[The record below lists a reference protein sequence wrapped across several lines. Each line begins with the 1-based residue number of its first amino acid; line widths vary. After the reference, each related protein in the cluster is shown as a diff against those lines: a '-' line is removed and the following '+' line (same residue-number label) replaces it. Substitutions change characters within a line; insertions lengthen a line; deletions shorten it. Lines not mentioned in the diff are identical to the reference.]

1 LSYSV
6 LDEETILIDPD
17 QPQKPVT
24 DAVLETERLQLR
36 RLTLDDAAFLI
47 DVFGDPAFKRFVGD
61 RKIRTIDQARG
72 FIEKGPFESYRRFGF
87 GHYVVELKG
96 SGTPIG
102 ICGYVK
108 RDTLPDVD
116 IGFSLLPQFRSQ
128 GYAFEAASAVM
139 AHGRDTLGFRR
150 IVAIASPDN
159 DPSIRLLGR
168 LGLSYEGRVKLGS
181 KGDELNLYSWGSQQ
195 EIRKP

>member
-1 LSYSV
+1 L
-6 LDEETILIDPD
+6 EEERILIAPD
-17 QPQKPVT
+17 RPQKPVT

-61 RKIRTIDQARG
+61 RKIRTIDQARD
-72 FIEKGPFESYRRFGF
+72 FIEKGPFDSYRRFGF
-87 GHYVVELKG
+87 GHYVVALKG
-96 SGTPIG
+96 SGRPIG

-108 RDTLPDVD
+108 RDSLPDVD
-116 IGFSLLPQFRSQ
+116 IGFSLLPPFRSQ

-139 AHGRDTLGFRR
+139 AYGRDTLGFRR

-159 DPSIRLLGR
+159 EASIRLLGR
-168 LGLSYEGRVKLGS
+168 LGLSFEARVRLNPAAE
-181 KGDELNLYSWGSQQ
+181 ELNLYAWK
-195 EIRKP
+195 EA

>member
-1 LSYSV
+1 MLFS
-6 LDEETILIDPD
+6 PG
-17 QPQKPVT
+17 QPQKPLKDV
-24 DAVLETERLQLR
+24 VLETARLQLR

-47 DVFGDPAFKRFVGD
+47 DVFNDPAFKRFVGD
-61 RKIRTIDQARG
+61 RNIQTVDQARA
-72 FIEKGPFESYRRFGF
+72 FLEKGPFDSYRRFGF

-116 IGFSLLPQFRSQ
+116 IGFSLLPPFRSQ
-128 GYAFEAASAVM
+128 GYALEAASAVM
-139 AHGRDTLGFRR
+139 AYGRDTLGFRR

-159 DPSIRLLGR
+159 DASIRLLGR
-168 LGLSYEGRVKLGS
+168 LGLSFEGRVKLS
-181 KGDELNLYSWGSQQ
+181 EKGEELNLYGWGS
-195 EIRKP
+195 